1 MVRINFLLL
10 LIIFTNLSLSIPIYA
25 EKSLDA
31 YMEDFYS
38 KSNEAK
44 LILKEIEIILKEG
57 SRTQVC
63 SKQREAAKLGL
74 LANDSLIK
82 AFKIADEEVPM
93 EVINASQLRWKSI
106 LNEC

>member
-1 MVRINFLLL
+1 MKQIPFLLL
-10 LIIFTNLSLSIPIYA
+10 LIFFTNFCLSTPIYA

-31 YMEDFYS
+31 YMKDFYS

-44 LILKEIEIILKEG
+44 LILKEIENILKEG
-57 SRTQVC
+57 SRNQVC

-74 LANDSLIK
+74 IANESLIK
-82 AFKIADEEVPM
+82 AFKIAGKEAPM